1 MNNPIHQKNPETAKE
16 NKKNPTLRIKRIT
29 ISIETKDII
38 KPKSDTMNINVIGYW
53 DKKKE
58 KIKEKFPLITDEDLS
73 YREGKEK
80 EMIEMLGNKLG
91 KSKLELLNIIVS
103 I

>member
-1 MNNPIHQKNPETAKE
+1 MNT
-16 NKKNPTLRIKRIT
+16 
-29 ISIETKDII
+29 
-38 KPKSDTMNINVIGYW
+38 NVIGYW

-58 KIKEKFPLITDEDLS
+58 KLKEKFPVITDEDLR
-73 YREGKEK
+73 YNEGKEK

-91 KSKLELLNIIVS
+91 KSKLELLNIIVA

>member
-1 MNNPIHQKNPETAKE
+1 MNT
-16 NKKNPTLRIKRIT
+16 
-29 ISIETKDII
+29 
-38 KPKSDTMNINVIGYW
+38 NVIGYW

-58 KIKEKFPLITDEDLS
+58 KLKQRFPVITDNDLW

-91 KSKLELLNIIVS
+91 KSKQELLNIIVA

>member
-1 MNNPIHQKNPETAKE
+1 MNT
-16 NKKNPTLRIKRIT
+16 
-29 ISIETKDII
+29 
-38 KPKSDTMNINVIGYW
+38 NVIGYW
-53 DKKKE
+53 EKKKE
-58 KIKEKFPLITDEDLS
+58 KLKEKFPVITDEDLR

-91 KSKLELLNIIVS
+91 KSKLELISIIVT